1 MRWAHESNK
10 RLVEPIRLPVGLT
23 LPPVAHMPSEA
34 EHDFMTT
41 QVLRALICITP
52 ARSRRAHQCQTYGL
66 VVRFIRG
73 VLAIREHSHAV
84 RFIFVGEVD
93 PLVRGYFEL
102 PFFFIWSLDRAYVPV
117 VSCHFVRG
125 CK

>member
-1 MRWAHESNK
+1 MRWAHKGDK
-10 RLVEPIRLPVGLT
+10 RLVEAIRLPVGLAP
-23 LPPVAHMPSEA
+23 PPVARMPSEA

-41 QVLRALICITP
+41 QILRPLICIAP
-52 ARSRRAHQCQTYGL
+52 ARSRRAHQRQTYGL

-73 VLAIREHSHAV
+73 VLAIGEHSHAV
-84 RFIFVGEVD
+84 RSILVGEVD
-93 PLVRGYFEL
+93 PLVRGNFEL
-102 PFFFIWSLDRAYVPV
+102 PLFFIWSLDRAYVPV